1 MKLIPLLMLFF
12 AWDAL
17 ACWKVQAFIQA
28 GDEEIEINH
37 KINHGETYSFSLGQ
51 YLMHL
56 KIVKGIRDHQ
66 EFEWII
72 QERQGSNLQSL
83 TKDRSSIRIGERTTF
98 RSSQMIAGQPATIKM
113 IIKEI

>member
-1 MKLIPLLMLFF
+1 MKLVPLLILLF

-37 KINHGETYSFSLGQ
+37 KINHGETYSFSVGQ

-72 QERQGSNLQSL
+72 QERQGPLLKEL
-83 TKDRSSIRIGERTTF
+83 TKHHSAIQIGKRTTF
-98 RSSQMIAGQPATIKM
+98 KSSELIAGQPATLKM
-113 IIKEI
+113 MIKEI